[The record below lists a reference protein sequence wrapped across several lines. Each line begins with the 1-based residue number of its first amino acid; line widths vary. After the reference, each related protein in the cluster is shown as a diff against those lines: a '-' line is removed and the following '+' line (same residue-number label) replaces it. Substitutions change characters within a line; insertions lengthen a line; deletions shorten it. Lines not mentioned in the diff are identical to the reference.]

1 MRTIF
6 TAVTGLAVAASGS
19 TMLQSGKN
27 NAIQAKTISS
37 VPATVLHGRADI
49 QDSMSLVEKTSAET
63 AKAES
68 QRKKMGLRRGQQAR
82 GRVSRR
88 GGGFL
93 STQGSFTLSGG
104 SAAGDSMKN
113 NIPDS
118 MSLVEKS
125 SAETA
130 KTESQRKKTR
140 GRVSRR
146 GGGFSRAQGSITL
159 SGVSNGQ
166 R

>member
-68 QRKKMGLRRGQQAR
+68 QRKKMGLRKAR

-93 STQGSFTLSGG
+93 PVTGSYTTASTGC
-104 SAAGDSMKN
+104 
-113 NIPDS
+113 
-118 MSLVEKS
+118 
-125 SAETA
+125 
-130 KTESQRKKTR
+130 
-140 GRVSRR
+140 
-146 GGGFSRAQGSITL
+146 
-159 SGVSNGQ
+159 
-166 R
+166 

>member
-63 AKAES
+63 AKTES
-68 QRKKMGLRRGQQAR
+68 QRKKMGLHRGQQA
-82 GRVSRR
+82 
-88 GGGFL
+88 
-93 STQGSFTLSGG
+93 
-104 SAAGDSMKN
+104 
-113 NIPDS
+113 
-118 MSLVEKS
+118 
-125 SAETA
+125 
-130 KTESQRKKTR
+130 R

>member
-1 MRTIF
+1 MQTILF

-19 TMLQSGKN
+19 TMLQSKN
-27 NAIQAKTISS
+27 NAIQANTISS

-63 AKAES
+63 AKTES
-68 QRKKMGLRRGQQAR
+68 QRKKMGLRKGQRTR

-88 GGGFL
+88 GGGGGFL

-104 SAAGDSMKN
+104 S
-113 NIPDS
+113 
-118 MSLVEKS
+118 
-125 SAETA
+125 T
-130 KTESQRKKTR
+130 
-140 GRVSRR
+140 
-146 GGGFSRAQGSITL
+146 
-159 SGVSNGQ
+159 GQ

>member
-93 STQGSFTLSGG
+93 STTGSMTLSGG
-104 SAAGDSMKN
+104 AQGGGRKET
-113 NIPDS
+113 IQES

>member
-1 MRTIF
+1 MQTILLF

-19 TMLQSGKN
+19 TMLQSKN
-27 NAIQAKTISS
+27 NAIQANTISS

-63 AKAES
+63 AKTES
-68 QRKKMGLRRGQQAR
+68 QRKKMGLRKGQRTR

-104 SAAGDSMKN
+104 SM
-113 NIPDS
+113 
-118 MSLVEKS
+118 
-125 SAETA
+125 
-130 KTESQRKKTR
+130 
-140 GRVSRR
+140 
-146 GGGFSRAQGSITL
+146 
-159 SGVSNGQ
+159 GQ

>member
-88 GGGFL
+88 GGFV
-93 STQGSFTLSGG
+93 STQGSVTH
-104 SAAGDSMKN
+104 
-113 NIPDS
+113 
-118 MSLVEKS
+118 
-125 SAETA
+125 
-130 KTESQRKKTR
+130 
-140 GRVSRR
+140 
-146 GGGFSRAQGSITL
+146 GGG
-159 SGVSNGQ
+159 SNGQ